1 MKETVILFRGG
12 LNQNLQ
18 TVVQLPWEL
27 TFSCFYER
35 LSLNTRSEFVVEIW
49 IET

>member
-1 MKETVILFRGG
+1 MKETVMMFREG

-18 TVVQLPWEL
+18 TVVQLSWEL
-27 TFSCFYER
+27 IFACFYER
-35 LSLNTRSEFVVEIW
+35 LSLNLRSEFIVEIW